1 MAAEI
6 NVGLLTLAT
15 AVLAGAA
22 ACVDISG
29 ADFPQYVEREEK
41 QFAVTGKPEAT
52 LTTFD
57 GSIQIR
63 PWDRSEVQ
71 VVVEKRALDKDAVD
85 TITVDARQDGNRIV
99 IDVKAPKHEG
109 FLHSHHRSAKLIVSM
124 PATADVIAKSG
135 DGSIDVE
142 GITGQLELRS
152 GDGSIRGRRLNGDV
166 FVHTG
171 DGSIR
176 LEAVKGALR
185 ANTGDGSIVA
195 EGEFTNLSARSGDG
209 SVRISAES
217 GSASSGDWDITT
229 GDGSVTLSLPDGFN
243 AEIDAHTGDGRVHLR
258 DLSLTNVTG
267 RLGRHSVRGRLGAGG
282 STVRVRTGDGSITL
296 RRSSSEFA
304 TTLPAE
310 RP

>member
-1 MAAEI
+1 MATEI
-6 NVGLLTLAT
+6 NVGLLTVAT
-15 AVLAGAA
+15 AVLVSAA
-22 ACVDISG
+22 ACVDIAG
-29 ADFPQYVEREEK
+29 ADFPQYLEREEK
-41 QFAVTGKPEAT
+41 PFAVTGKPEVT

-63 PWDRSEVQ
+63 PWDKSEVL
-71 VVVEKRALDKDAVD
+71 VVIEKRALDKDAVD
-85 TITVDARQDGNRIV
+85 TISVDARQDGNRIV

-124 PATADVIAKSG
+124 PATADVHAKSS

-152 GDGSIRGRRLNGDV
+152 GDGAIRGRRLDGDMQ
-166 FVHTG
+166 VHTG

-176 LEAVKGALR
+176 LEEVRGALR
-185 ANTGDGSIVA
+185 ANTGDGNIAATGTFSS
-195 EGEFTNLSARSGDG
+195 LSARSGDG
-209 SVRISAES
+209 RVRITAES
-217 GSASSGDWDITT
+217 GSESRGDWDITT
-229 GDGSVTLSLPDGFN
+229 GDGSVTLVLPDGFN

-258 DLSLTNVTG
+258 DLSLSNVAG
-267 RLGRHSVRGRLGAGG
+267 PLGRHSVRGQLGTGG
-282 STVRVRTGDGSITL
+282 SMVRVRTGDGSITL
-296 RRSSSEFA
+296 RRSSAELS

>member
-6 NVGLLTLAT
+6 NAGLLTVAA
-15 AVLAGAA
+15 AVLLGST
-22 ACVDISG
+22 ACVDIAG

-41 QFAVTGKPEAT
+41 QFAVTGKPEVS

-63 PWDRSEVQ
+63 PWERSEVL
-71 VVVEKRALDKDAVD
+71 VVIEKRATDKDSVD
-85 TITVDARQDGNRIV
+85 TISVDARQDANRIV
-99 IDVKAPKHEG
+99 IDVKAPPHEG

-124 PATADVIAKSG
+124 PATADVMAKSR
-135 DGSIDVE
+135 DGAIDVE
-142 GITGQLELRS
+142 GLTGQLELRS
-152 GDGSIRGRRLNGDV
+152 GDGHIRGRRLSGDLL
-166 FVHTG
+166 VHTG

-176 LEAVKGALR
+176 LEGVNGALR
-185 ANTGDGSIVA
+185 MNTGDGGIIA
-195 EGEFTNLSARSGDG
+195 EGTFTSLSARSGDG
-209 SVRISAES
+209 NVRISAEP
-217 GSASSGDWDITT
+217 GSKSSADWDITT
-229 GDGSVTLSLPDGFN
+229 GDGSVTVAFPDGFN
-243 AEIDAHTGDGRVHLR
+243 AEIDAHTGDGRVHMR

-267 RLGRHSVRGRLGAGG
+267 LIGRHTVRGRLGDGG

-296 RRSSSEFA
+296 RRSASELS